1 MGATLSKMWAS
12 FRSAFAG
19 GAPPAVK
26 NGNQQLHSQNT
37 NAAVKDVESGTNT
50 PLARSTDPTI
60 MPEIQKFEITEV
72 CKMRML

>member
-19 GAPPAVK
+19 GAPPAGK